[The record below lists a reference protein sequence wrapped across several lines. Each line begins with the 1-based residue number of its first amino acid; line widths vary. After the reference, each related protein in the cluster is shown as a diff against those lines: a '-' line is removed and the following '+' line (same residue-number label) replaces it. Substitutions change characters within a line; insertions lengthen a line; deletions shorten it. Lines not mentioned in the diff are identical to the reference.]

1 MLESFKR
8 FVLSRL
14 GGVPPQEVARL
25 RKSVERQNLRG
36 AADLRRLAKRLDRLQ
51 LQLDRMLQGLASLDE
66 RTEAIDRT
74 LRSGRLRKIDGNV
87 DALVRHAFVTSN
99 HLPEP
104 QATLLRR
111 FRGMSQNDEDGITLA
126 LMDRIGSSTRR
137 FVEIGAGVNGGN
149 SGFLARECGWTG
161 VMVEIDPD
169 RVRTLKRRF
178 GPAVAVVDARV
189 TRENIN
195 ELLSSNGIRGE
206 IDLLSLDIDGIDY
219 WVWESLSIC
228 SPRLVIVEY
237 NRFLGTD
244 RAVTIPY
251 DADFDRRRFDVPS
264 FAYYGASLPAFVH
277 LAGLKGYRLVAIE
290 PRGVNAF
297 FVRNDLAPDLPALE
311 YQRVP
316 VEGEDTPNF
325 GEGGLPALL
334 DSAGL
339 PLVSL
344 P

>member
-1 MLESFKR
+1 MLESFRR
-8 FVLSRL
+8 FVLTRL
-14 GGVPPQEVARL
+14 GAAPPQELSRL
-25 RKSVERQNLRG
+25 RKAVERQGQRG
-36 AADLRRLAKRLDRLQ
+36 ASDLRRLAKRLDRLQ
-51 LQLDRMLQGLASLDE
+51 QQLDHLQQSLDSLAGK
-66 RTEAIDRT
+66 TEAIDRN
-74 LRSGRLRKIDGNV
+74 LRVGRLRKIDGNV
-87 DALVRHAFVTSN
+87 DALIRHAFVAPN
-99 HLPEP
+99 QLAEP
-104 QATLLRR
+104 HATLARR

-126 LMDRIGSSTRR
+126 LMDRIGTAAKR

-161 VMVEIDPD
+161 VMIEIDPD

-178 GPAVAVVDARV
+178 GPAIAVVDARV

-195 ELLSSNGIRGE
+195 ALLSSHGVQGE

-219 WVWESLSIC
+219 WVWDSLSVC

-237 NRFLGTD
+237 NRFFGTD

-277 LAGLKGYRLVAIE
+277 LAEQKGYRLVAIE

-297 FVRNDLAPDLPALE
+297 FLRNDLAPELAALA
-311 YQRVP
+311 YRHVA
-316 VEGEDTPNF
+316 VEGDDNPDF
-325 GEGGLPALL
+325 GQDGLLSLL
-334 DSAGL
+334 DRAAL
-339 PLVSL
+339 PVVNVG
-344 P
+344 